1 MTNLKETRTREQKM
15 TRANNVTK
23 RIEYGKGDGK
33 RKTMHNSEEEKAL
46 PGKNMGQ
53 YARMYR
59 YLYYMNG

>member
-1 MTNLKETRTREQKM
+1 M